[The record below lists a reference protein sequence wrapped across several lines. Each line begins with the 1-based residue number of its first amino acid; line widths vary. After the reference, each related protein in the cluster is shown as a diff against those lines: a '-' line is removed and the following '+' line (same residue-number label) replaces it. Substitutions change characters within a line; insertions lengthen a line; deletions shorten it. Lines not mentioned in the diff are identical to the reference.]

1 MDFVNLVFY
10 KNLLMEKM
18 DHKYVVTV
26 IILNVLLVK
35 IIIKI
40 VSYLVTQTVKLVFL
54 IKPVIPVT
62 MVPI

>member
-1 MDFVNLVFY
+1 MDSVNLVSY
-10 KNLLMEKM
+10 KNSLMGKM

-26 IILNVLLVK
+26 IIPNVLLVK

-40 VSYLVTQTVKLVFL
+40 VSYLVTPTVKLVFP
-54 IKPVIPVT
+54 IKLVIPVM